1 MDIVCSDLEGIFT
14 PEIWIN
20 FAEITGIEELRLTTR
35 DISDYDVLMRRR
47 LAILDEHNLKLD
59 DIQAVIAKMEPL
71 EGALELLDWLRSM
84 MQVIIVSDTYVE
96 FAGPLMEK
104 LGRPTLFCNT
114 LAIAADGSIAG
125 YNLRQPDGKKKVALA
140 LKTLNYKVIAIG
152 DSYNDITMLKAA
164 DHAILYRPPQNVKK
178 EYAEFPSVLNYNE
191 LKQRLLEIIEQKN
204 DQLRMTMDE
213 LKIHSDHR
221 S

>member
-1 MDIVCSDLEGIFT
+1 MNIVCSDLEGIFT

-35 DISDYDVLMRRR
+35 DIFDYNVLMKRR
-47 LAILDEHNLKLD
+47 LAILDENNLKLD

-71 EGALELLDWLRSM
+71 EGALGFLDWLRSI
-84 MQVIIVSDTYVE
+84 MQVIIVSDTFVE

-114 LAIAADGSIAG
+114 LTIAADGSIGG

-140 LKTLNYKVIAIG
+140 LKTLNYRVIAIG

-164 DHAILYRPPQNVKK
+164 DHAILYCPPDNVKK
-178 EYAEFPSVLNYNE
+178 EYAEFPAVLDYAE
-191 LKQRLLEIIEQKN
+191 LKN
-204 DQLRMTMDE
+204 QL
-213 LKIHSDHR
+213 LKIIYD
-221 S
+221 

>member
-35 DISDYDVLMRRR
+35 DISDYDVLMKRR
-47 LAILDEHNLKLD
+47 LAILDENNLKLD
-59 DIQAVIAKMEPL
+59 DIQAVIAKMEPQ
-71 EGALELLDWLRSM
+71 EGALEFLDWLRSM
-84 MQVIIVSDTYVE
+84 LQVIIVSDTYVE

-114 LAIAADGSIAG
+114 LTVAADGSIGG

-140 LKTLNYKVIAIG
+140 LKTLNYRVIAIG

-164 DHAILYRPPQNVKK
+164 DHAILYCPPDNVKK
-178 EYAEFPSVLNYNE
+178 EYTEFPTVLNYAE
-191 LKQRLLEIIEQKN
+191 LKN
-204 DQLRMTMDE
+204 QL
-213 LKIHSDHR
+213 LKIIHD
-221 S
+221 

>member
-1 MDIVCSDLEGIFT
+1 MNILCSDLEGIFT

-35 DISDYDVLMRRR
+35 DISDYDVLMKRR
-47 LAILDEHNLKLD
+47 LAILDKNHLKLG

-71 EGALELLDWLRSM
+71 AGALEFLDWIRSV

-114 LAIAADGSIAG
+114 LTIMPDGSIGG

-140 LKTLNYKVIAIG
+140 LKSLNYRVIAIG
-152 DSYNDITMLKAA
+152 DSYNDISMLKAA
-164 DHAILYRPPQNVKK
+164 DHAILYRPPDNVKK
-178 EYAEFPSVLNYNE
+178 EFTEFPAEFNYDE
-191 LKQRLLEIIEQKN
+191 LKQRLLEMIDPRNK
-204 DQLRMTMDE
+204 
-213 LKIHSDHR
+213 
-221 S
+221 

>member
-35 DISDYDVLMRRR
+35 DISDYNVLMKRR
-47 LAILDEHNLKLD
+47 LAILDENNLKIN

-71 EGALELLDWLRSM
+71 EGALELLNWLRSM
-84 MQVIIVSDTYVE
+84 LQVVIVSDTYVE

-114 LAIAADGSIAG
+114 LTIAPDGSISG
-125 YNLRQPDGKKKVALA
+125 YNLRQPDGKKMVAIA
-140 LKTLNYKVIAIG
+140 LKSLNYRVIAIG

-164 DHAILYRPPQNVKK
+164 DHAILYRPPKNVKK
-178 EYAEFPSVLNYNE
+178 EYTEFPAAFNYEE
-191 LKQRLLEIIEQKN
+191 LKQRLLEMIDQRN
-204 DQLRMTMDE
+204 D
-213 LKIHSDHR
+213 
-221 S
+221 

>member
-35 DISDYDVLMRRR
+35 DISDYDVLMKRR
-47 LAILDEHNLKLD
+47 LAILAENNLKLD

-71 EGALELLDWLRSM
+71 EGALEFLDWLRSM
-84 MQVIIVSDTYVE
+84 MQIIIVSDTFVE

-114 LAIAADGSIAG
+114 LTVAADGSIGG

-140 LKTLNYKVIAIG
+140 LKTLNYRVIAIG

-164 DHAILYRPPQNVKK
+164 DHAILYRPPDNVKQ
-178 EYAEFPSVLNYNE
+178 EYTKFPTAFNYGD
-191 LKQRLLEIIEQKN
+191 LKQRLIEMIDRRN
-204 DQLRMTMDE
+204 DEGRTNFE
-213 LKIHSDHR
+213 
-221 S
+221 

>member
-1 MDIVCSDLEGIFT
+1 MDIVCADLEGIFT

-35 DISDYDVLMRRR
+35 DISDYDVLMKRR
-47 LAILDEHNLKLD
+47 LAILDENNLTLD
-59 DIQAVIAKMEPL
+59 DIQAVIAKMEPK
-71 EGALELLDWLRSM
+71 EGALEFLDWLRSM
-84 MQVIIVSDTYVE
+84 LQVIIVSDTYVE

-114 LAIAADGSIAG
+114 LTVAADGSIGG

-140 LKTLNYKVIAIG
+140 LKTLNYRVIAVG

-164 DHAILYRPPQNVKK
+164 DHAILYCPPANVKK
-178 EYAEFPSVLNYNE
+178 EFTEFPTVLNYAQ
-191 LKQRLLEIIEQKN
+191 LKN
-204 DQLRMTMDE
+204 QL
-213 LKIHSDHR
+213 LKIIHE
-221 S
+221 

>member
-47 LAILDEHNLKLD
+47 LAILDENNLKLD

-104 LGRPTLFCNT
+104 LDRPTLFCNT
-114 LAIAADGSIAG
+114 LSIAADGSIGG

-178 EYAEFPSVLNYNE
+178 EYAEFPAVFNYNE
-191 LKQRLLEIIEQKN
+191 LKQRLLELIERK
-204 DQLRMTMDE
+204 
-213 LKIHSDHR
+213 K
-221 S
+221 